1 MLDKLVM
8 LASYGYYEGGA
19 IGSFLDSLGQ
29 AGFFSYLLPFL
40 LIFALVFGILSRLK
54 LFEET
59 KMVNGLIAL
68 AVGLLSLQFDFV
80 PVFFSEIFPRIGIG
94 LAIILAIL
102 IIMGLFIPKA
112 TWVPYVLFGVSAVI
126 VIVILVQS
134 GDIFGGGIGYWFAD
148 YWPLIVGLVFIVVL
162 VAAIVGSSS
171 GKTNTEVPGPFF
183 PWAPVPKG
191 QNSG

>member
-1 MLDKLVM
+1 MLDKFVT
-8 LASYGYYEGGA
+8 LAFYGYSDGSA

-68 AVGLLSLQFDFV
+68 AVGLLALQFDFV
-80 PVFFSEIFPRIGIG
+80 PVFFSEIFPRVGIG

-102 IIMGLFIPKA
+102 ILTGLFVPKA
-112 TWVPYVLFGVSAVI
+112 TWVPYVLFGVSALI
-126 VIVILVQS
+126 VIVILIQS
-134 GDIFGGGIGYWFAD
+134 SDVFGGGIGYWFSD
-148 YWPLIVGLVFIVVL
+148 YWPLILGLLFIIIL
-162 VAAIVGSSS
+162 VAVVVGGS
-171 GKTNTEVPGPFF
+171 KEDKDPVPGPFF
-183 PWAPVPKG
+183 PWAPVPGK
-191 QNSG
+191 